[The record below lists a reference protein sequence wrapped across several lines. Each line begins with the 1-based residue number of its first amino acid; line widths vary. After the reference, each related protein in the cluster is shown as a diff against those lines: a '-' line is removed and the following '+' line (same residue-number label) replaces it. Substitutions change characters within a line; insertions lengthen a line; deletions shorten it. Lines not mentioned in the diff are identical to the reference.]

1 MTTSVSTPATIHIQ
15 HPATQQVIVAAAA
28 PTNTTRTAVVASAAP
43 SNNGCRTA
51 TAVVANGGGS
61 GGGNKFFLP
70 LLPQHPVR
78 PNELLHKQAV
88 TAVTAAGNGDNKV
101 ILAASG
107 EGGRLIPVQISTSN
121 GGARQITLA
130 KPTTA
135 SRTIQI
141 FKPASASAATASPK
155 GSKLQEALVHGK
167 KQQVSSFNLPFCLV
181 NLQGFEAFVTFRRKL
196 QAKGRKLDSKTSFCQ
211 LKPPNLH

>member
-28 PTNTTRTAVVASAAP
+28 PTNTTRTAVVATAAP

-51 TAVVANGGGS
+51 TAVVANGGSS

-88 TAVTAAGNGDNKV
+88 TAVTAAGSGDNKV

-121 GGARQITLA
+121 GGARPKVRNSLA
-130 KPTTA
+130 AA
-135 SRTIQI
+135 S
-141 FKPASASAATASPK
+141 SSP
-155 GSKLQEALVHGK
+155 
-167 KQQVSSFNLPFCLV
+167 NLPSQGSFQVGV
-181 NLQGFEAFVTFRRKL
+181 NKSHF
-196 QAKGRKLDSKTSFCQ
+196 DSLITCQ
-211 LKPPNLH
+211 L

>member
-1 MTTSVSTPATIHIQ
+1 M
-15 HPATQQVIVAAAA
+15 
-28 PTNTTRTAVVASAAP
+28 
-43 SNNGCRTA
+43 G
-51 TAVVANGGGS
+51 
-61 GGGNKFFLP
+61 
-70 LLPQHPVR
+70 
-78 PNELLHKQAV
+78 
-88 TAVTAAGNGDNKV
+88 VTAAGSGDNKV

-141 FKPASASAATASPK
+141 FKPASAATASPK

-167 KQQVSSFNLPFCLV
+167 KQQFTTSTPAKA
-181 NLQGFEAFVTFRRKL
+181 AFVVP
-196 QAKGRKLDSKTSFCQ
+196 KTAASSTAT
-211 LKPPNLH
+211 KYI